1 MLDKL
6 EPIESPDGKFHD
18 GNPVDGTLGTIVK
31 ALWLNAV
38 QDAVR
43 SVQGELI
50 NLITGLGG
58 QIDPAKED
66 QIKTLLANAL
76 AKKANLESPELT
88 GTPKAPTA
96 AVESN
101 STAIANTEHVFKK
114 LLRFG
119 IGGGLAT
126 AAQFADLIASNDAND
141 ANITGIYTLVGTKNV
156 PNGTSVMLHIE
167 RRFGAGVTAVQLSA
181 NAENLVFRTRV
192 AAAWNTWRTVADVEG
207 AANKVNRTG
216 DTMTGDLLIA
226 PSAAGTYGQ
235 IALKTT
241 NGGRAWLRGG
251 NSGFEMVN
259 NAYQL
264 IVMSFYDDGGLAIR
278 GDLRTGKDNANNFVL
293 ATQSGT
299 MELCRPEGAFVDFKR
314 YANQDFE
321 WRLVEAGDGSSMV
334 LMTPG
339 VEVFRFQGDGD
350 IHCAGRGWIW
360 GSIGSLNTAVGNLNG
375 AMAGKAPLSVMQNNG
390 VGSYRLDNSANNPPV
405 GPGSWEDRGT
415 VNAGGGMLV
424 RLLCRIA

>member
-101 STAIANTEHVFKK
+101 STAIANTEHVVKK

-126 AAQFADLIASNDAND
+126 AAQFADLFASNDAND

-167 RRFGAGVTAVQLSA
+167 RRFGAGVTAIQLSA

-207 AANKVNRTG
+207 AANKVSRTG
-216 DTMTGDLLIA
+216 DTMTGDLAIA
-226 PSAAGTYGQ
+226 PTAAGTYGQ
-235 IALKTT
+235 ISLKTT
-241 NGGRAWLRGG
+241 SGGRAWLRGG

-259 NAYQL
+259 NAYQT

-278 GDLRTGKDNANNFVL
+278 SDLRTGKDNPNNFVV

-299 MELCRPEGAFVDFKR
+299 IELCRPEGAFIDFKR
-314 YANQDFE
+314 SANQDYE
-321 WRLVEAGDGSSMV
+321 WRLVEAGDGGAI
-334 LMTPG
+334 LLITPG
-339 VEVFRFQGDGD
+339 GGQVFQFNGDGN
-350 IHCAGRGWIW
+350 IHCAGRGWVWDAI
-360 GSIGSLNTAVGNLNG
+360 SSKLNAGDLNG
-375 AMAGKAPLSVMQNNG
+375 AMQPQLAAIFQNRWIG
-390 VGSYRLDNSANNPPV
+390 GLALGSNSGPNPAQA
-405 GPGSWEDRGT
+405 GSWVPAGT
-415 VNAGGGMLV
+415 AHNSVYLWV
-424 RLLCRIA
+424 RVG

>member
-50 NLITGLGG
+50 NLITSLGG

-88 GTPKAPTA
+88 GAPKAPTA

-101 STAIANTEHVFKK
+101 STAIANTEHVVKK

-126 AAQFADLIASNDAND
+126 AAQFADLFASNDAND

-167 RRFGAGVTAVQLSA
+167 RRFGAGVTAIQLSA

-192 AAAWNTWRTVADVEG
+192 DAAWNTWRTVADAEG
-207 AANKVNRTG
+207 FADKVNRGG
-216 DTMTGDLLIA
+216 DIMRGTLTIA
-226 PSAAGTYGQ
+226 PDGSFGELRLQCRQFAGV
-235 IALKTT
+235 AV
-241 NGGRAWLRGG
+241 LRGADNG
-251 NSGFEMVN
+251 
-259 NAYQL
+259 A
-264 IVMSFYDDGGLAIR
+264 GGLEVVNGAYNQITFNLYDNGTFAAR
-278 GDLRTGKDNANNFVL
+278 GDVKTGKDNAHNFVL
-293 ATQSGT
+293 ATASGT
-299 MELCRPEGAFVDFKR
+299 IELSRPEGPFIDFKR
-314 YANQDFE
+314 NGGQDFE
-321 WRLVEAGDGSSMV
+321 WRLAESSDGASMWFVSSGGGNVVQVNGDGNI
-334 LMTPG
+334 
-339 VEVFRFQGDGD
+339 F
-350 IHCAGRGWIW
+350 CAGRGWIW
-360 GSIGSLNTAVGNLNG
+360 DAISAKLNAGELNG
-375 AMAGKAPLSVMQNNG
+375 AMQPQLATIFQNRWIG
-390 VGSYRLDNSANNPPV
+390 GLALGSNTGPNPAQA
-405 GPGSWEDRGT
+405 GSWVPAGT
-415 VNAGGGMLV
+415 AHNSVYLWV
-424 RLLCRIA
+424 RVG

>member
-58 QIDPAKED
+58 QLDPAKED

-101 STAIANTEHVFKK
+101 STAIANTEHVVKK

-126 AAQFADLIASNDAND
+126 AVQFADLFASNDAND
-141 ANITGIYTLVGTKNV
+141 ANITGIYTLVGTKNA

-167 RRFGAGVTAVQLSA
+167 RRFGAGVTAIQLSA

-207 AANKVNRTG
+207 AANKVSRTG
-216 DTMTGDLLIA
+216 DIM
-226 PSAAGTYGQ
+226 
-235 IALKTT
+235 
-241 NGGRAWLRGG
+241 
-251 NSGFEMVN
+251 
-259 NAYQL
+259 
-264 IVMSFYDDGGLAIR
+264 
-278 GDLRTGKDNANNFVL
+278 
-293 ATQSGT
+293 SGT
-299 MELCRPEGAFVDFKR
+299 LTVKQDGTHSSAITPQGTVELARAEGAFIDFKTTEAEDFDWR
-314 YANQDFE
+314 VFHNAANNELLFSFNGGG
-321 WRLVEAGDGSSMV
+321 LISLSSGGN
-334 LMTPG
+334 LYLSYPG
-339 VEVFRFQGDGD
+339 G
-350 IHCAGRGWIW
+350 GWISDLLAAKVARRRSSANA
-360 GSIGSLNTAVGNLNG
+360 GFVLNDSDNAVVISWDGTWCQMFVDGIYMGALTTHQNG
-375 AMAGKAPLSVMQNNG
+375 KNWFAPVSVMHNNG
-390 VGSYRLDNSANNPPV
+390 IGSYRLDNSANNPPV